1 MGDLPK
7 IYVTSGSFG
16 TLNPDVFNRL
26 NRIAEVVVKRGRHS
40 GEELRKILA
49 EYDGIVLGT
58 DKITREVLTGDVR
71 VRIIARHGVGVD
83 NIDLQAT
90 TEKRIVVTYTPSA
103 NAESV
108 AEHTIGL
115 MLALS
120 RRIVEAH
127 MLMKS
132 GGWSRFELIGFD
144 LKDRTLGI
152 IGLGSI
158 GSRVAEIAKTFGM
171 RILAYD
177 PFVDRSKADRL
188 GVELT
193 SLEAVLKES
202 DFVSIHASLTSETR
216 GLIGERELRLMKPTA
231 FLVNTARG
239 AIVDENALVKALREN
254 WIAGAALDVYSEEPL
269 PREHPLRKMEN
280 TILTPHIASYTYEAI
295 RKTDEMVLEALET
308 FFSGGKPKWIAN
320 PEVWH
325 LIELEKTKY

>member
-40 GEELRKILA
+40 GEELRRILA

-58 DKITREVLTGDVR
+58 DKITKEVLTGDVR

-83 NIDLQAT
+83 NIDLQAA
-90 TEKRIVVTYTPSA
+90 TEKRIVVTYTPGA

-132 GGWSRFELIGFD
+132 GGWTKFELIGFD
-144 LKDRTLGI
+144 LKGRTLGI

-231 FLVNTARG
+231 FLVNTA
-239 AIVDENALVKALREN
+239 
-254 WIAGAALDVYSEEPL
+254 
-269 PREHPLRKMEN
+269 
-280 TILTPHIASYTYEAI
+280 
-295 RKTDEMVLEALET
+295 
-308 FFSGGKPKWIAN
+308 
-320 PEVWH
+320 
-325 LIELEKTKY
+325 

>member
-40 GEELRKILA
+40 GEELRRILA

-58 DKITREVLTGDVR
+58 DKITKEVLTGDVR

-83 NIDLQAT
+83 NIDLQAA
-90 TEKRIVVTYTPSA
+90 TEKRIVVTYTPGA

-132 GGWSRFELIGFD
+132 GGWTKFELIGFD
-144 LKDRTLGI
+144 LKGRTLGI